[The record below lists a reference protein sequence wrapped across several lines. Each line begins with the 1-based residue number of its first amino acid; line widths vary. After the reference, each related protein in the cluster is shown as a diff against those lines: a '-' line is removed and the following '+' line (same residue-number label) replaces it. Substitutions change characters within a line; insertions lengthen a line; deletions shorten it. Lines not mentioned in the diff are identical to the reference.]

1 MTNNF
6 HTVSDVCYRT
16 SRVLKLR
23 ESEAVVLTGMRISV
37 NDRQDIP
44 TITFN
49 SDTQVSKRK
58 IEKADFSLND

>member
-6 HTVSDVCYRT
+6 HTVSDVFHRT

-37 NDRQDIP
+37 NDRQDMP

>member
-6 HTVSDVCYRT
+6 HTVSDVCHRT

-37 NDRQDIP
+37 IDRQDLP
-44 TITFN
+44 TISFN

-58 IEKADFSLND
+58 IEKADLSLND

>member
-6 HTVSDVCYRT
+6 HTVSDVCHRT

-37 NDRQDIP
+37 NDRQDLP
-44 TITFN
+44 TISFN

-58 IEKADFSLND
+58 NEKADLSLND